1 MTLSQTSL
9 VSEYQLD
16 IVSLISIPIAP
27 CRSGDIKL
35 VRLLTILCCTLLTIF
50 SFQDY
55 EAEFELPQSPIVSIH
70 ETAII
75 VICAMFEEPL
85 LLGKIIEF
93 ENLKYA
99 LLFRSPISK
108 GPAHLGRVLVL
119 RRAPLTTELSQTL
132 MRHQLRALVLQVL

>member
-1 MTLSQTSL
+1 MVL
-9 VSEYQLD
+9 Y
-16 IVSLISIPIAP
+16 
-27 CRSGDIKL
+27 
-35 VRLLTILCCTLLTIF
+35 LTHYIF
-50 SFQDY
+50 PFQDY
-55 EAEFELPQSPIVSIH
+55 EADFEYPQSPIVSIL

>member
-1 MTLSQTSL
+1 MVL
-9 VSEYQLD
+9 Y
-16 IVSLISIPIAP
+16 
-27 CRSGDIKL
+27 
-35 VRLLTILCCTLLTIF
+35 LTHYIF
-50 SFQDY
+50 PFQDY
-55 EAEFELPQSPIVSIH
+55 EADFEYPQSPIVSIL

-99 LLFRSPISK
+99 LLFRSPINK